1 MAIVKVRVTEIYSAE
16 FVYEIEV
23 ADGSDLDEALE
34 QASKE
39 HDLLSREEV
48 VGLLQYA
55 DTTIEQ
61 AD

>member
-1 MAIVKVRVTEIYSAE
+1 MAIIKVRVTEIYSAE
-16 FVYEIEV
+16 FIYEIEV

-34 QASKE
+34 QASEE
-39 HDLLSREEV
+39 HDRLSRKEV
-48 VGLLQYA
+48 VDLLQYV